1 MRAQKPNEPSAPAPT
16 GPVSRATTTWVL
28 AGLSVVLLVGREI
41 AALVRGRSDAIDVVI
56 SIAVGAMVVAA
67 VLSARSSGMVLE
79 RRHSESE
86 SFGRIVRSLS
96 RAASFDEVVG
106 AIVHDLGTATEADHV
121 AVARLGPGGR
131 SLDVT
136 FVSML
141 PGMPTSRTT
150 IPLSSSGAAAGVA
163 VALDA
168 ANAPGPGPSAPSP
181 GPSAGPAD
189 SLNHHEQARVLQ
201 ADAVSRQ
208 IAGAVGGHLRDM
220 YGLRNTIAVSM
231 RTGSAV
237 TGSIVLSRRT
247 SEAWPESSITLLRRA
262 AQEAAAAL
270 DRVNTQHA
278 AESDARTDPL
288 TGLPNRRYFDE
299 YSRLLASRRRAS
311 DRVAILAVDVDH
323 FKRLNDLYG
332 HQVGDEVLRA
342 IAGAIAA
349 SIRDDDVPV
358 RFGGEEFMI
367 LLKNPGPGI
376 ALEVGERMRIA
387 VRELDLSWAGV
398 TDRVTISIGVAGAQF
413 GGEPVADVVERADKA
428 LYAAKRAGRDRV
440 VEAWHAAQTGG

>member
-1 MRAQKPNEPSAPAPT
+1 
-16 GPVSRATTTWVL
+16 
-28 AGLSVVLLVGREI
+28 LSVVLLVGREI
-41 AALVRGRSDAIDVVI
+41 AAFARGRSDAIDVAM

-67 VLSARSSGMVLE
+67 VLSARSSGMALE

-106 AIVHDLGTATEADHV
+106 AIVHEHGTATEADHV
-121 AVARLGPGGR
+121 AVARLGPSGL

-150 IPLSSSGAAAGVA
+150 IPLSPSGAAAGVA
-163 VALDA
+163 VALYA
-168 ANAPGPGPSAPSP
+168 AYASDSGASAA
-181 GPSAGPAD
+181 SAGPAD
-189 SLNHHEQARVLQ
+189 SLNLHEQARVLQ

-220 YGLRNTIAVSM
+220 YGLRNTISVSM

-247 SEAWPESSITLLRRA
+247 SEVWPASSITLLRRA

-323 FKRLNDLYG
+323 FKRFNDVYG

-342 IAGAIAA
+342 IAGAITA
-349 SIRDDDVPV
+349 SIRGDDVPV

-367 LLKNPGPGI
+367 LLKNPGPGV
-376 ALEVGERMRIA
+376 ALEVGERMCVA
-387 VRELDLSWAGV
+387 VRDLDLTWAGV
-398 TDRVTISIGVAGAQF
+398 TDRVTISVGVAGAQF

-440 VEAWHAAQTGG
+440 VEAWHGTQTGG